1 MPFGQAPWQF
11 WAVLSALFAALTA
24 IFAKIGVENV
34 NSDLATLIRT
44 LVVICVLALIVS
56 VTGQLQDPS
65 KISGR
70 TYLFL
75 LLSGLGTGA
84 SWLCYFRALK
94 LGNAAQVAPID
105 KLSVVIVAI
114 LGVVLLGEKLSMVNW
129 LGVLLVA
136 GGAIL
141 VRTPLERDGNER
153 VIEPRC
159 RLDTSPSSAKLARLL
174 AMRWSMDRQGIWTL
188 FDSETRRLSN
198 SNCRE
203 HAESGLVIAP
213 FANSGS
219 L

>member
-1 MPFGQAPWQF
+1 MTGKGIGMQQAPWQF

-44 LVVICVLALIVS
+44 LVVICVLALIVFA
-56 VTGQLQDPS
+56 TGQFQDPA

-75 LLSGLGTGA
+75 ALSGLGTGA

-114 LGVVLLGEKLSMVNW
+114 LGVVLLGEKLSAVNW

-141 VRTPLERDGNER
+141 VALR
-153 VIEPRC
+153 
-159 RLDTSPSSAKLARLL
+159 
-174 AMRWSMDRQGIWTL
+174 
-188 FDSETRRLSN
+188 
-198 SNCRE
+198 
-203 HAESGLVIAP
+203 
-213 FANSGS
+213 
-219 L
+219 

>member
-1 MPFGQAPWQF
+1 MTGKGIGMQLGQAPWQF

-44 LVVICVLALIVS
+44 LIVICVLALIVFA
-56 VTGQLQDPS
+56 TGQFQDPA

-75 LLSGLGTGA
+75 ALSGLGTGA

-105 KLSVVIVAI
+105 KLSVVMVAI
-114 LGVVLLGEKLSMVNW
+114 LGVVLLGEKLSAVNW

-141 VRTPLERDGNER
+141 VALR
-153 VIEPRC
+153 
-159 RLDTSPSSAKLARLL
+159 
-174 AMRWSMDRQGIWTL
+174 
-188 FDSETRRLSN
+188 
-198 SNCRE
+198 
-203 HAESGLVIAP
+203 
-213 FANSGS
+213 
-219 L
+219 

>member
-1 MPFGQAPWQF
+1 
-11 WAVLSALFAALTA
+11 VLSALFAALTA

-56 VTGQLQDPS
+56 VTGQFQDPS
-65 KISGR
+65 KISSR

-94 LGNAAQVAPID
+94 LGNAAQVAPIE
-105 KLSVVIVAI
+105 KLSVVIIAI

-141 VRTPLERDGNER
+141 VALR
-153 VIEPRC
+153 
-159 RLDTSPSSAKLARLL
+159 
-174 AMRWSMDRQGIWTL
+174 
-188 FDSETRRLSN
+188 
-198 SNCRE
+198 
-203 HAESGLVIAP
+203 
-213 FANSGS
+213 
-219 L
+219 

>member
-84 SWLCYFRALK
+84 SWLCYFRALNFQK
-94 LGNAAQVAPID
+94 IHY
-105 KLSVVIVAI
+105 
-114 LGVVLLGEKLSMVNW
+114 GEFCLYHTSLW
-129 LGVLLVA
+129 HH
-136 GGAIL
+136 
-141 VRTPLERDGNER
+141 
-153 VIEPRC
+153 
-159 RLDTSPSSAKLARLL
+159 RL
-174 AMRWSMDRQGIWTL
+174 IIHV
-188 FDSETRRLSN
+188 F
-198 SNCRE
+198 
-203 HAESGLVIAP
+203 
-213 FANSGS
+213 
-219 L
+219 